1 MKKIAVFAGSFDP
14 FTLGHLDIVRR
25 ASGLFDTLWIVVAQN
40 ASKNCMF
47 DALVRAN
54 LVKDAVADFRNVK
67 VAVHEGLTVDFMKS
81 VGANYLVR
89 GVRGAADLDYEQ
101 TVAWNNK
108 KLCAD
113 AETVL
118 LFSAPEHLS
127 VSSSVVREIAKCG
140 SSRKDLR
147 KVLVKFV
154 PVCVVAKLLS
164 EFGKNK

>member
-1 MKKIAVFAGSFDP
+1 MKKVAVFAGSFDP

-25 ASGLFDTLWIVVAQN
+25 ASSLFDTLWIVVAQN

-47 DALVRAN
+47 DTLVRAN
-54 LVKDAVADFRNVK
+54 LAKEAVAEFKNVK

-101 TVAWNNK
+101 NVAWNNK
-108 KLCAD
+108 MLCAD
-113 AETVL
+113 AETVV

-127 VSSSVVREIAKCG
+127 VSSSVVRELLKCSAANNG
-140 SSRKDLR
+140 LR
-147 KVLVKFV
+147 KTLTKFV
-154 PVCVVAKLLS
+154 PAKTVAKLLS